1 VVKAFK
7 STLEDLEEKRSVHSF
22 QSLHSIRTSRSHHGH
37 RPISEEVFNNHLL
50 RTTSFPIRNQ
60 YQYASF
66 HVHSP
71 EREATTP
78 VEHFKTRSHSCE
90 NVPLVIKQPS
100 PLLATVNPAL
110 KRSPPKTVVRPE
122 SAPGGEV
129 TETCI

>member
-1 VVKAFK
+1 MKAFK
-7 STLEDLEEKRSVHSF
+7 STLEDLEEKRSVQSF
-22 QSLHSIRTSRSHHGH
+22 QSLHTLRTSRSHHGH

-66 HVHSP
+66 HVQSP
-71 EREATTP
+71 DREATTP
-78 VEHFKTRSHSCE
+78 VEHFKTRSQSCE

-100 PLLATVNPAL
+100 PLLATTNPAL
-110 KRSPPKTVVRPE
+110 KTSPPKTVARAMEV
-122 SAPGGEV
+122 GGDQ